1 MRKLRVYIDT
11 SIYGGLHD
19 EEFAEPTETF
29 FETIKDQGCAI
40 LASQITIDELDG
52 APETVRDSFRNRI
65 AGTFEEIPI
74 TAEVEELAQAYVDAE
89 VLGEAS
95 LADAL
100 HVAAATVARADLIVS
115 WNFKHIVNYN
125 RIRKFNG
132 VNALKGYPQIDIR
145 SPLEMEDEDENV

>member
-52 APETVRDSFRNRI
+52 APETVRDS
-65 AGTFEEIPI
+65 
-74 TAEVEELAQAYVDAE
+74 
-89 VLGEAS
+89 
-95 LADAL
+95 
-100 HVAAATVARADLIVS
+100 
-115 WNFKHIVNYN
+115 
-125 RIRKFNG
+125 
-132 VNALKGYPQIDIR
+132 GYPPR
-145 SPLEMEDEDENV
+145 ASTGNEVFRCAR